1 MFQFFPVFAWLAP
14 ATSLTM
20 LVMLTAAGE
29 LRWRAGVFSI
39 ALFLLALSGQ
49 VFSSSALISAAA
61 LALQTL
67 LAIGLIARW
76 RLSV

>member
-29 LRWRAGVFSI
+29 LRWRARTLSI

-49 VFSSSALISAAA
+49 FLSSSALISAAA